1 MSKKQRNQSYQE
13 KQYMHHC
20 QNCKNTLMVAIFLPH
35 QDEMMNFVED
45 LTLFEPTN
53 KSFGLV
59 VLEYQ
64 VNFFL
69 SFSLY

>member
-13 KQYMHHC
+13 KQYMHNR
-20 QNCKNTLMVAIFLPH
+20 QNCKNTFMVAIFLPH

-64 VNFFL
+64 INFF
-69 SFSLY
+69 